1 MGLFDFFS
9 KMQET
14 VDKYSDPDYLKM
26 DADIST
32 RVKKRLTSLEGTVS
46 DMKAH
51 DAKLQQELERAEAIK
66 YGREEIP
73 NYSGKGFDAFLA
85 ATTELSEERA
95 KAKTVEQV
103 RFEQKEFLRYKEDFL
118 KSKLAE
124 IDEDMQVLKKQ
135 QTAKLRELETSLE
148 TAGNVEAINAIYSEL
163 VTEYHR
169 LVRRVVPLT
178 KYCPNYYYPANYEHI
193 EHKSIKEQQS
203 ESVKYTAQKEKA
215 YWENYNAA
223 HSGGDFK

>member
-26 DADIST
+26 DADIYV

-51 DAKLQQELERAEAIK
+51 DAKLQKELEQAEAIK

-124 IDEDMQVLKKQ
+124 IDEDLQVLKQQ
-135 QTAKLRELETSLE
+135 QTAKLREIETSLE

-169 LVRRVVPLT
+169 LVRRVELLAN
-178 KYCPNYYYPANYEHI
+178 YCPNYWYTANYERI

-203 ESVKYTAQKEKA
+203 ESVKYTAQKDTA
-215 YWENYNAA
+215 YWAMHNAA
-223 HSGGDFK
+223 HNGGAPL

>member
-1 MGLFDFFS
+1 MALFDFFS

-14 VDKYSDPDYLKM
+14 VDKYSDHDYLKM

-32 RVKKRLTSLEGTVS
+32 RVKKRLTAIEGTVK
-46 DMKAH
+46 DMKDH

-103 RFEQKEFLRYKEDFL
+103 QLELREFKRFKEPFL
-118 KSKLAE
+118 KQKLNE
-124 IDEDMQVLKKQ
+124 IDEDLQVLKQQ
-135 QTAKLRELETSLE
+135 QTAKLREIETSLE
-148 TAGNVEAINAIYSEL
+148 TAGNVAAINAIYSEL

-169 LVRRVVPLT
+169 LVRRVELLAN
-178 KYCPNYYYPANYEHI
+178 YCPNYWYTANYERI
-193 EHKSIKEQQS
+193 EHKSIKEQQA
-203 ESVKYTAQKEKA
+203 ESVKYNGQKDKA
-215 YWENYNAA
+215 YWAMRNAA
-223 HSGGDFK
+223 HTGGAPL

>member
-32 RVKKRLTSLEGTVS
+32 RVKKRLTALEGTVS

-73 NYSGKGFDAFLA
+73 NYTGKGFDAFLA
-85 ATTELSEERA
+85 ATTELSEERS

-103 RFEQKEFLRYKEDFL
+103 RFEQKEFMRYKETFL
-118 KSKLAE
+118 KQKLNE
-124 IDEDMQVLKKQ
+124 IDEDLQVLKQQ
-135 QTAKLRELETSLE
+135 QTAKLREIETSLE

-169 LVRRVVPLT
+169 LVRRVELLAN
-178 KYCPNYYYPANYEHI
+178 YCPNYWYTANYERI

-203 ESVKYTAQKEKA
+203 ESVKYNGQKDKA
-215 YWENYNAA
+215 YWAMRNAA
-223 HSGGDFK
+223 HTGGAPL